1 MESRTKPWEGSAT
14 QLAKEL
20 QTYGLEEPAD
30 PRAVQCSLAKTSFG
44 VAQWLWYQSGVPPS
58 PERCPPDPALEGSLV
73 FASLPSTSVTR

>member
-30 PRAVQCSLAKTSFG
+30 PRAFSVALRKLASALRSGFGISLEFPHRRSDVRLIRLSK
-44 VAQWLWYQSGVPPS
+44 V
-58 PERCPPDPALEGSLV
+58 R
-73 FASLPSTSVTR
+73 